1 VFAVCVASTA
11 AAAAPQTHVHTVQ
24 WQLEPRSRDEALM
37 RVRGAPQAT
46 LNEPYAIT
54 VLVRNVSNDT
64 KQLVLECATAAATA
78 AAATAEAAAV
88 SRRKSSAR
96 QTSSSSAPSN
106 SSNSSG
112 TVSSSVAKLG
122 GLLPLDVAVPLGV
135 LAAQGGEATVTLHF
149 LPLRT
154 GLLQLPQLW
163 LRDATSSSTPVL
175 RPNVQ
180 HQVFVVAP
188 GDE

>member
-1 VFAVCVASTA
+1 
-11 AAAAPQTHVHTVQ
+11 VHTVQ
-24 WQLEPRSRDEALM
+24 WALEPRSRDEALM

-46 LNEPYAIT
+46 LNEPYAVT

-64 KQLVLECATAAATA
+64 KQLVLECATAATTA

-88 SRRKSSAR
+88 SRRKSSVR
-96 QTSSSSAPSN
+96 QTNSSTAPSGR
-106 SSNSSG
+106 SSINSG
-112 TVSSSVAKLG
+112 TVGRSVAKLG

-163 LRDATSSSTPVL
+163 LRDAASSSTPVL
-175 RPNVQ
+175 RPSVQ

>member
-1 VFAVCVASTA
+1 MLYVLTTA
-11 AAAAPQTHVHTVQ
+11 AAAVPQTHVHTVQ
-24 WQLEPRSRDEALM
+24 WALEPRSRDEALM

-46 LNEPYAIT
+46 LNEPYAVT

-78 AAATAEAAAV
+78 AAATAEAAGV
-88 SRRKSSAR
+88 NRRKSSAR
-96 QTSSSSAPSN
+96 QTSSGTATS
-106 SSNSSG
+106 SSNSSI
-112 TVSSSVAKLG
+112 AKLG

-163 LRDATSSSTPVL
+163 LRDATSASTPVL

-188 GDE
+188 SDE